1 MSKIGIMGGTFDP
14 IHFGHLNIASRA
26 KSEYHLD
33 KVIFLTSG
41 NPPHKRD
48 KNILDAKIR
57 HIMVKRAIDG
67 IDGFVASD
75 YEVNRSEYSYSVNTL
90 THFKEIMPD
99 DELFF
104 IIGGDSLRDFHKW
117 YKPDE
122 ILKLCT
128 LLVYDRVGGEYTSD
142 FSKPISGA
150 TIDISSTEIR
160 EKLENGEDV
169 SGLVPP
175 SVLDFIKRNNIYRKK
190 LGMKEQLKTLLTP
203 ERYAHSIGVMETA
216 VELAKIH
223 GADVEKAR
231 IAGLLHDNAKN
242 LDNPYERSKDLE
254 AELDEFEMNSPPLVH
269 SKLGAETAKIEFG
282 ITDPEILNAI
292 KWHTIGRPGMTLL
305 EKIVFVADLTE
316 PGRDFPDAKPL
327 RELSRTDLD
336 EAVAQCIK
344 STISVNKKRGNVIHP
359 NAFLVLEELNKNTQ

>member
-14 IHFGHLNIASRA
+14 IHFGHLKIASCA

-48 KNILDAKIR
+48 KEILDAKIR
-57 HIMVKRAIDG
+57 HIMVKRAIAG
-67 IDGFVASD
+67 IDGFEASD
-75 YEVNRSEYSYSVNTL
+75 YEVNLKEYSYSVNTL
-90 THFKEIMPD
+90 RHFRKIMPD

-117 YKPDE
+117 YQPDE

-128 LLVYDRVGGEYTSD
+128 LLVYDRDGGKHTSD
-142 FSKPISGA
+142 FSKPITGS
-150 TIDISSTEIR
+150 TIDISSTDIR
-160 EKLENGEDV
+160 EKLEMDEDISAFV
-169 SGLVPP
+169 SPA
-175 SVLDFIKRNNIYRKK
+175 VLEFIKRNNIYRKK
-190 LGMKEQLKTLLTP
+190 LGMQEQLKTLLTP

-242 LDNPYERSKDLE
+242 LDNIYERSKDLE
-254 AELDEFEMNSPPLVH
+254 ADLDDFEMKSPPLVH
-269 SKLGAETAKIEFG
+269 AKLGAETAKIEFG
-282 ITDPEILNAI
+282 INDPEILDAI
-292 KWHTIGRPGMTLL
+292 KWHTIGRPNMSLL
-305 EKIVFVADLTE
+305 EKIIFVADLTE

-327 RELSRTDLD
+327 RELARKDLD
-336 EAVAQCIK
+336 KALAECIK
-344 STISVNKKRGNVIHP
+344 STIEVNKKRGNIIHP
-359 NAFLVLEELNKNTQ
+359 NAFAILDEVGQND